1 MNWNIGRNSN
11 YLRLKG
17 DERILWSSEFV
28 EQVLKKANEQ
38 LDQMQVSHRILSQIQ
53 VLIFEGPVGDYAR
66 QQQVYPLARQ
76 KDLVEVEELID
87 GDIANHIFLAALLQN
102 QICVA
107 VKFITYCRDDLVS
120 R

>member
-1 MNWNIGRNSN
+1 
-11 YLRLKG
+11 
-17 DERILWSSEFV
+17 
-28 EQVLKKANEQ
+28 
-38 LDQMQVSHRILSQIQ
+38 MQVSHRILSQIQ

-107 VKFITYCRDDLVS
+107 VKFITYCRNDLIS